1 MRAYPLS
8 IFPPTTALNI
18 SRAPPVAKRAM
29 CTSKLNSPAAKKCTS
44 KVSVTAARTD
54 YRPILP
60 MCKGLAPKSASPF
73 YLNQKD
79 DSHLSC
85 PLQRPRTN
93 PPNLRP

>member
-44 KVSVTAARTD
+44 KVSVTAARTLRALKT
-54 YRPILP
+54 YSSLQSQGESLITLITFRRRWTRTPTG
-60 MCKGLAPKSASPF
+60 C
-73 YLNQKD
+73 
-79 DSHLSC
+79 SHI
-85 PLQRPRTN
+85 RH
-93 PPNLRP
+93 